1 MKLIRGYSVSV
12 IILQTLFWSKLLFLT
27 WKIHVMIDHLDWL
40 FCAKF
45 PIDADLNLSLY
56 NYVYVCLFLMNCK
69 AYFQLLPSRKL
80 PNCLLQKLYEW
91 HFAWKRRHSFT
102 MRRSFQ
108 SAKKVSGRLEDM
120 CTSFIAS
127 NRHIFN
133 LQGKPTLPQV
143 DFNTFLR
150 EG

>member
-1 MKLIRGYSVSV
+1 MKPIRGYSVSV

-56 NYVYVCLFLMNCK
+56 NYVYVCLFFHSWWLAKHTSNC
-69 AYFQLLPSRKL
+69 FLLVNYQTVCCKNCTNRISPEKEGIPS
-80 PNCLLQKLYEW
+80 PC
-91 HFAWKRRHSFT
+91 A
-102 MRRSFQ
+102 RSFQ
-108 SAKKVSGRLEDM
+108 SAKKVFGRLENM

-127 NRHIFN
+127 KRHIFN

-143 DFNTFLR
+143 DLNTF
-150 EG
+150 